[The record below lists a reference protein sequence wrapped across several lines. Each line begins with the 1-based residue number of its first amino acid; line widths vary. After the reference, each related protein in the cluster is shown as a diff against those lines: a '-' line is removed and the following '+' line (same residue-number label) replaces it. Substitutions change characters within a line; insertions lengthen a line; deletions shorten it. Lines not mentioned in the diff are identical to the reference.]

1 MIFACYA
8 HCFGQSPRDTS
19 ARQYVTQIDG
29 VNILEPGIPVAWRI
43 IYEPYMLL
51 TKQTFRR
58 WLTSS
63 PHANL
68 AIGLFCVVVIG
79 ITWASRLDRIEVE
92 HSQTVAVAMKQNANL
107 AIALEEHTVR
117 TLKGIDQALLFIK
130 HEREEPGS
138 KLNIRQLLTYGIID
152 NSLFTY
158 IGVVDEDGNLALGSG
173 PFEPTNLSDRE
184 WFKVHQR
191 ESSDAPFLGKP
202 LLGRVTG
209 KWAFQMSRRID
220 KPDGSFG
227 GVVYASV
234 DPAYF
239 SKFYRQEDLGDDGL
253 VTLVG
258 LDAITRAQRIGQTST
273 FGEDMRESALF
284 AEHAKNSAGSFVS
297 GGKLNGTPRLIS
309 YRSLAQYP
317 LIVAVG
323 TSQTEALAAFYQS
336 AHTYYIR
343 AALFS
348 LFVVLFAAGL
358 MVALSRQKR
367 AMVSVARSEARFR
380 ATFDQAAVGI
390 VRSALDLRLLEVNP
404 KFCEMLGYTE
414 RELLGRNLLDLTS
427 PEDRAENSDFNN
439 RLLADP
445 SDPFSPE
452 METRYLH
459 KDGSVVWAVIA
470 STLVRGKNGDLD
482 YLVTIIQDVS
492 ERKRAEERVAYLAC
506 FDALTG
512 LPNRHRLHDHLTQTL
527 VQAQRTAGW
536 IGCMIIK
543 LDHVKDM
550 NSIYGHGAGD
560 RLLVEIAERLRRSAR
575 DSDTVARLG
584 GSEFGL
590 VLSNLA
596 KAEDAGLVAQKIIDA
611 LAPRFDLGG
620 REIYISANVGI
631 AIYPGD
637 GDDPEELLKNAD
649 AAMHRAK
656 EYGRN
661 TFRFF
666 LPRMNER
673 ALKRLQLDAS
683 LRGAL
688 ERKEFLLDYQPKVDL
703 SSGLISGLE
712 ALLRWQHPEQ
722 GRMAP
727 ADFVPI
733 LEETGLIA
741 PVGEWVLQTVC
752 EQIKLWQARGIAVPP
767 VAVNLSAQQFHRA
780 DFDAQVRALITKSGI
795 DGRLIE
801 LEITESMLMR
811 DPAEAAAMLSR
822 LKRMGVKL
830 SVDDFGTGYSS
841 LAYLKR
847 FPLDALKI
855 DRTFVR
861 DLTTDS
867 DDGEIALAI
876 ISLAH
881 NLKLKVVA
889 EGVETEA
896 QMNFL
901 RSHGC
906 DEMQGHYFARAMT
919 VEDCTQALIENR
931 RLHFPKSHIASR
943 RAGRIFRRAP
953 ESIDRPATAPEEI
966 ELAAIELEWL
976 RRCSAHSCAA
986 PPAVVAA
993 LERAGFATP
1002 DDVGRLKVTDNGRG
1016 YLSSYDSQIKKRRR
1030 KWN

>member
-1 MIFACYA
+1 
-8 HCFGQSPRDTS
+8 
-19 ARQYVTQIDG
+19 
-29 VNILEPGIPVAWRI
+29 
-43 IYEPYMLL
+43 
-51 TKQTFRR
+51 
-58 WLTSS
+58 
-63 PHANL
+63 
-68 AIGLFCVVVIG
+68 
-79 ITWASRLDRIEVE
+79 
-92 HSQTVAVAMKQNANL
+92 MKQNANL
-107 AIALEEHTVR
+107 AIAFEEHTVR

-130 HEREEPGS
+130 HESEEPGS
-138 KLNIRQLLTYGIID
+138 KPNIRELLTHGIID
-152 NSLFTY
+152 NNLFTY
-158 IGVVDEDGNLALGSG
+158 IGVVDEQGDLTYGSEQ
-173 PFEPTNLSDRE
+173 FNPTNLGDRE
-184 WFKVHQR
+184 WFKVHQLQ
-191 ESSDAPFLGKP
+191 SSDAPFLGKP

-209 KWAFQMSRRID
+209 KWAFQMSRRIN

-239 SKFYRQEDLGDDGL
+239 SKFYRQADLGDEGL

-258 LDAITRAQRIGQTST
+258 LDAITRARRVGQELT
-273 FGEDMRESALF
+273 FGEDMRESTLF

-297 GGKLNGTPRLIS
+297 VGKLDGKRRLIS
-309 YRSLAQYP
+309 YRSLVQYP

-323 TSQTEALAAFYQS
+323 TSQTEALASFYQRE
-336 AHTYYIR
+336 HNYYMR
-343 AALFS
+343 TALFS
-348 LFVVLFAAGL
+348 LFVVVFAAGL
-358 MVALSRQKR
+358 IVALSRQKR

-404 KFCEMLGYTE
+404 KFCEMVGYAQE
-414 RELLGRNLLDLTS
+414 ELLGHNLLDLTS
-427 PEDRAENSDFNN
+427 PEDRSKNNDFKNQ
-439 RLLADP
+439 LLADP

-452 METRYLH
+452 MENRYLH

-470 STLVRGKNGDLD
+470 STLVRGKNGDPD
-482 YLVTIIQDVS
+482 YLVTIIQDVT
-492 ERKRAEERVAYLAC
+492 ERRRAEERVAYLAW
-506 FDALTG
+506 FDSLTG
-512 LPNRHRLHDHLTQTL
+512 LPNRHRLHDDLTQML
-527 VQAQRTAGW
+527 AQAQRTASW
-536 IGCMIIK
+536 VGCIVVK
-543 LDHVKDM
+543 LDHFKDV
-550 NSIYGHGAGD
+550 NSIYGRRAGD
-560 RLLVEIAERLRRSAR
+560 QLLVEVAERLRRSAGG
-575 DSDTVARLG
+575 SDTAGRLG
-584 GSEFGL
+584 DDEFAL
-590 VLSNLA
+590 LLSNLTTA
-596 KAEDAGLVAQKIIDA
+596 DDAGLMAQKVIDA
-611 LAPRFDLGG
+611 LAPRFNLGG
-620 REIYISANVGI
+620 LETYISANIGI
-631 AIYPGD
+631 AIYPDYANG
-637 GDDPEELLKNAD
+637 PEELLKKAEQ
-649 AAMHRAK
+649 AMYHAK
-656 EYGRN
+656 EQGRN
-661 TFRFF
+661 TFRFY

-673 ALKRLQLDAS
+673 AQKRLELDVS
-683 LRGAL
+683 LRSAL
-688 ERKEFLLDYQPKVDL
+688 ERNEFLLHYQPKIDL
-703 SSGLISGLE
+703 TTGVMSGLE

-752 EQIKLWQARGIAVPP
+752 KQIKVWQARGITVPP

-780 DFDAQVRALITKSGI
+780 DFDAQVRTLITKSGV
-795 DGRLIE
+795 DSRLIE

-811 DPAEAAAMLSR
+811 EPAEAAGMLSR

-861 DLTTDS
+861 DLATDS

-906 DEMQGHYFARAMT
+906 DEMQGYYFARPMS
-919 VEDCTQALIENR
+919 VEDCTRTLIQER
-931 RLHFPKSHIASR
+931 RMHFAKPRIASR
-943 RAGRIFRRAP
+943 SAGRSFRP
-953 ESIDRPATAPEEI
+953 STEHIDGPTTASEEI
-966 ELAAIELEWL
+966 ELAAVELEWL

-986 PPAVVAA
+986 PTAVIAA
-993 LERAGFATP
+993 LGRAGFATL
-1002 DDVGRLKVTDNGRG
+1002 DDVGRLKVTNTGRD
-1016 YLSSYDSQIKKRRR
+1016 YVRSCNSQITKRRR
-1030 KWN
+1030 KRN